1 MILLLAFLTYF
12 IVSLVISLLI
22 RKTFKNKIL
31 KVLCFSLSLSIM
43 LAFWFTYP
51 GSNNI
56 SPAISIFLMSVFE
69 DNGGSM
75 RIFRPFFLTFVLI
88 LFLDSLLSF
97 RKSKN

>member
-1 MILLLAFLTYF
+1 MILLLAFSTYF
-12 IVSLVISLLI
+12 IVSLIISLLI

-31 KVLCFSLSLSIM
+31 KVLFFSLSLSIM
-43 LAFWFTYP
+43 LAIWFTYP

-75 RIFRPFFLTFVLI
+75 RIFRSFFVTFVLI
-88 LFLDSLLSF
+88 LFIDSLLSLK
-97 RKSKN
+97 KSKN